1 MSKLVQALFSGIF
14 FTFILDFFIFLGVK
28 LHYIDFY
35 EIDLYYN
42 ILFADNQNIFIF
54 TFFTLFIG
62 YLVMYMDNIK
72 VKLSLIGLMFILSF
86 STLIKP
92 IGYSVGEMMLMQKN
106 QTLQSSR
113 HTFIGD
119 SYYNG
124 RTTLTFYD
132 IELQKIIILDK
143 KELIQ

>member
-1 MSKLVQALFSGIF
+1 MSKLVQALLSGVF

-42 ILFADNQNIFIF
+42 ILFADNQNVLLF

-62 YLVMYMDNIK
+62 YLVIYLNNVK
-72 VKLSLIGLMFILSF
+72 VKLSIIGLLFLLSF
-86 STLIKP
+86 STLIEP
-92 IGYSVGEMMLMQKN
+92 IGRGVGESMFTQKN
-106 QTLQSSR
+106 QTFQNSR

-119 SYYNG
+119 VYYSG
-124 RTTLTFYD
+124 RKTITFYD
-132 IELQKIIILDK
+132 IELQKTIILDK
-143 KELIQ
+143 KELK